1 MRQSSSRGLLALA
14 RTSRKSYVFTLFSL
28 SLSFSVVFVPKTL
41 STGVP
46 LIQRSREKTMREQPR
61 QRCCGDVGSQISRN
75 HLKETGFLSDARSK
89 DFGVASPSDT
99 AEQTTSELTV
109 VCAQRCA
116 SPANTRA
123 RTHRHTRR
131 SDDYHRQSP
140 RKRSGTPLAATPSIW
155 HADYKGE
162 RESKKEESNGSFSV
176 SFIIVPSFFFFFND
190 RRLRDRTRELITE
203 RDKDLRK
210 GCASVGLHE
219 SMRRVQ
225 ARTNVAAL
233 RSQTPKYVRASLA
246 RLQPCRLSLLS
257 CHVFF
262 FRLVLFCLV
271 LQTNA
276 SDARFSKEKM
286 PRKELEIGL

>member
-1 MRQSSSRGLLALA
+1 MHFSCMCSFFFFSGFSRCGKAPHEACLLWRGLVEKV
-14 RTSRKSYVFTLFSL
+14 TSLLYFLSPSL
-28 SLSFSVVFVPKTL
+28 SRWYSFRRRYPLACLLSNGQGK
-41 STGVP
+41 
-46 LIQRSREKTMREQPR
+46 KTMREQQR

-116 SPANTRA
+116 SPANTHA
-123 RTHRHTRR
+123 RTHRQTRR

-176 SFIIVPSFFFFFND
+176 SFIIVPFFFKRPAPWRSN
-190 RRLRDRTRELITE
+190 
-203 RDKDLRK
+203 
-210 GCASVGLHE
+210 
-219 SMRRVQ
+219 
-225 ARTNVAAL
+225 ARTDHGERQ
-233 RSQTPKYVRASLA
+233 RSAKGVR
-246 RLQPCRLSLLS
+246 
-257 CHVFF
+257 
-262 FRLVLFCLV
+262 
-271 LQTNA
+271 
-276 SDARFSKEKM
+276 
-286 PRKELEIGL
+286 